1 MERNHEG
8 SPRKGR
14 VMDQS
19 FLKAG
24 GGRKGFCSHLSSG
37 EWCPPRVL
45 SLEQGT
51 ACGGG
56 GGGWLMQWGS
66 EERSQKV
73 MVTGIPKSE
82 FLDHSRPTLP
92 ESVWLVLPSQGRA
105 LGLGASPGSLSP
117 RETWTSGLDGKLQAG
132 LVLKLGKRRQSP
144 EASPGGRQPLHSGE
158 GAQGQHLSQPGVTF
172 RGTGPASPSPASGAA
187 RGVSPAG

>member
-37 EWCPPRVL
+37 ECCPLEL

-51 ACGGG
+51 ACGDGG
-56 GGGWLMQWGS
+56 GMLVIAEGVRGEVTEGHGYRGS
-66 EERSQKV
+66 QV
-73 MVTGIPKSE
+73 
-82 FLDHSRPTLP
+82 
-92 ESVWLVLPSQGRA
+92 
-105 LGLGASPGSLSP
+105 
-117 RETWTSGLDGKLQAG
+117 
-132 LVLKLGKRRQSP
+132 
-144 EASPGGRQPLHSGE
+144 
-158 GAQGQHLSQPGVTF
+158 
-172 RGTGPASPSPASGAA
+172 
-187 RGVSPAG
+187 